1 MSAAMVSLA
10 TITLGSAA
18 SSVTFGSIPATYRDL
33 RLVIAV
39 PNSGSVP
46 RMTLTANSDNGTN
59 YSQIR
64 MYGVGSGSGTSNA
77 YAAETTFY
85 TYDASSGAVTNIL
98 MDLMDYSATDKHKTA
113 LIRMNVA
120 DTIVFAQAS
129 RWANTAA
136 VTTLTAL
143 TILNSYPT
151 GTTLSLYGILA

>member
-1 MSAAMVSLA
+1 
-10 TITLGSAA
+10 
-18 SSVTFGSIPATYRDL
+18 
-33 RLVIAV
+33 
-39 PNSGSVP
+39 
-46 RMTLTANSDNGTN
+46 
-59 YSQIR
+59 